1 MYFIFI
7 STVLDEQK
15 AGVTKEAS
23 DLRSS
28 LREVEKARLDAR
40 RELQD
45 LRRQVK
51 MLDSERSKL
60 GREVLD
66 LQAHVARD
74 EEKEEESRRMSF
86 DLKQKVRIF
95 YINSEIF
102 ARILFSRKALKDI
115 FATLTIRD

>member
-1 MYFIFI
+1 MLFIISYEILQRLMYEMISHLRSSIFFCF
-7 STVLDEQK
+7 SSVLDEQK
-15 AGVTKEAS
+15 AGVTKEAT
-23 DLRSS
+23 DLRAS

-51 MLDSERSKL
+51 QLDSERSKL

-66 LQAHVARD
+66 LQSRVARD

-86 DLKQKVRIF
+86 DLKQKV
-95 YINSEIF
+95 
-102 ARILFSRKALKDI
+102 
-115 FATLTIRD
+115 